1 MQITD
6 RPENFYTLRNTA
18 FLAGFLGLRALK
30 LRTQLEILLLGV
42 LAVLATEAQAAAS
55 TSVPLNSLVSHQL
68 TANTGASTTTKLIL
82 ETFASK
88 EPKKRQLVPS
98 TGFNS
103 LSLPSG
109 IHSVTSLNSNAI
121 DPEKDTKPTS
131 VAALSLQPEAHAVTP
146 LDNSSAIDSEKDPKS
161 TSVAAFLQQTRNSRT
176 YSATMLLPVSV
187 RDKTRGETLPS
198 TNDRETQIAAAGPE
212 NFNPDLRIPP
222 SPLLPSPPSP
232 LPQKTAPPVFD
243 LEPAPFISFKTMQ
256 VDFRNDRDNFGQHN
270 RLIEPTLQF
279 RLGEEEDLFQIKTGF
294 NVFEK
299 RNIETVTNI
308 PLQIGW
314 QTQLDEKKLQVAIG
328 VDLFNR
334 LPTALN
340 LSAQIAIPVSKKL
353 TLFGVLEKGPYKANA
368 QALENQITAWR
379 FGPNLYW
386 QISRNTSFF
395 SSFRYGIYN
404 DSNRERQSF
413 SRLEHK
419 IGQFSVAAN
428 LFTWNFQNDVQ
439 NEKGYFS
446 PPNFLVFNGE
456 LAWEGDIFK
465 FLRCRLI
472 ANLGRQRLKA
482 SVTQGYT
489 YQARCTVQVSPQLE
503 ADLGYSFTNVLNLDT
518 GGSAYNNQSVIGQ
531 LRYKF

>member
-6 RPENFYTLRNTA
+6 RPENFHTPRNTA
-18 FLAGFLGLRALK
+18 FFASFIGLRALK

-42 LAVLATEAQAAAS
+42 LAVSITEAQAAAS
-55 TSVPLNSLVSHQL
+55 TPVPLNSLVSQQL
-68 TANTGASTTTKLIL
+68 TANTGAPTTTKLIL
-82 ETFASK
+82 ETFALK

-98 TGFNS
+98 TKSNS
-103 LSLPSG
+103 LSLQSRTY
-109 IHSVTSLNSNAI
+109 S
-121 DPEKDTKPTS
+121 
-131 VAALSLQPEAHAVTP
+131 VTP
-146 LDNSSAIDSEKDPKS
+146 LDSSAIDSEKDTKP
-161 TSVAAFLQQTRNSRT
+161 TSAAAFLQQTRNSRT
-176 YSATMLLPVSV
+176 YSASMLLPISIP
-187 RDKTRGETLPS
+187 DKTGDKTLHLAD
-198 TNDRETQIAAAGPE
+198 DRDMQIAAAGPE

-222 SPLLPSPPSP
+222 PPLPPSPPSP

-243 LEPAPFISFKTMQ
+243 LEPAPFISFQKMQ

-340 LSAQIAIPVSKKL
+340 LSAQVAIPVSKKL
-353 TLFGVLEKGPYKANA
+353 TLFGVLEQGPYKANA
-368 QALENQITAWR
+368 QALEHQITAWR

-404 DSNRERQSF
+404 DRNREQQSF

-518 GGSAYNNQSVIGQ
+518 GGSAYNNQSITGQ